1 MNSGVLLRWQIASNE
16 KRKCSV
22 EFANSVTKSIT
33 ESTEFDPAVKA
44 GISIAYMCSDSGQL
58 KCLWLDSEQW
68 KRSLWLHLYLRIS
81 NFVEQFRGQI
91 IYNRLNRTQKPAQ
104 KGKKKKERK
113 KKIVRAL
120 LKLDTFDTKQSGR
133 KKFFNYSKLNS
144 ALGWY
149 HFKVIALKLCFDYM
163 SDTRILPIL
172 FADGLQLILQS
183 VRDVICSV
191 LLFIVTVKYIP

>member
-1 MNSGVLLRWQIASNE
+1 MPMTWLRTMKTFSLTSLISENKQLCWAVQRSNNIQQVKQNSE
-16 KRKCSV
+16 TCS
-22 EFANSVTKSIT
+22 
-33 ESTEFDPAVKA
+33 
-44 GISIAYMCSDSGQL
+44 
-58 KCLWLDSEQW
+58 
-68 KRSLWLHLYLRIS
+68 
-81 NFVEQFRGQI
+81 
-91 IYNRLNRTQKPAQ
+91 
-104 KGKKKKERK
+104 KGKKERKKEK